1 MRRKR
6 SMTACG
12 RMVLFNLAAYELTM
26 TNAAANAQVIR
37 WQIICI
43 AAVFVNA
50 TLETMLVPALPS
62 IRATFDLTPAQVAW
76 VFTSTTLAS
85 AVSLPLLGR
94 LGDIF
99 GSRQV
104 LAGVFLSITT
114 GIAFALF
121 GGTFEALLIGQVL
134 QGFGMALIPLAVAML
149 SAASGDRSQL
159 STAPL
164 MLAAAL
170 STAAGLLLAG
180 VVLQWTDYRGLFAF
194 ALAPNVII
202 FIVAF
207 ASLRGSGAPS
217 ATPFARRLADIDWLG
232 AVLLGI
238 ALLSGLI
245 GVTLVES
252 ADWTDPAVLSLILGA
267 VSVALLWIWRSL
279 ATRSPIVEL
288 RLLADPAI
296 GRTAFI
302 QAATGFGTFAAFV
315 LVPLLIATPAVS
327 GGLGL
332 DGSAAAY
339 ALAPFGVASIL
350 APPLAAPLRKR
361 LGAGF
366 VMAIATV
373 FAVAG
378 PLTLAFASNIW
389 MVAAATG
396 ALGFGIGL
404 VITQSFDLVGAIAP
418 PDRVASMGG
427 LVYVL
432 KMIGAAVGGQVT
444 VSFVGAEPSAQ
455 GFFTG
460 FAIATAA
467 MVLAALTAFSLRVV
481 RPSTPAPVV
490 QPQ

>member
-1 MRRKR
+1 
-6 SMTACG
+6 
-12 RMVLFNLAAYELTM
+12 M
-26 TNAAANAQVIR
+26 TNAANAHILR

-43 AAVFVNA
+43 TAVFVNA

-62 IRATFDLTPAQVAW
+62 IRESFALTPAQVTW
-76 VFTSTTLAS
+76 VFTATTLAS

-99 GSRQV
+99 GSRQI
-104 LAGVFLSITT
+104 LTGVFLSITA
-114 GIAFALF
+114 GIACALF
-121 GGTFEALLIGQVL
+121 GRTFEALLIGQAL
-134 QGFGMALIPLAVAML
+134 QGFGMALIPLAVAMM
-149 SAASGDRSQL
+149 SEASTDRSQL

-180 VVLQWTDYRGLFAF
+180 VVLQWTDYRGLFMF
-194 ALAPNVII
+194 GLAPNILI
-202 FIVAF
+202 LIVAF
-207 ASLRGSGAPS
+207 ASLRGASPAHP
-217 ATPFARRLADIDWLG
+217 TPFARRLAEIDWLG
-232 AVLLGI
+232 AVLLAF

-252 ADWTDPAVLSLILGA
+252 AGWTDIKVLGLLAGA
-267 VSVALLWIWRSL
+267 VVVALLWIWRSL
-279 ATRSPIVEL
+279 TARSPIIDL

-302 QAATGFGTFAAFV
+302 QASTGFGTFAAFV
-315 LVPLLIATPAVS
+315 LVPLLITTPTAS

-366 VMAIATV
+366 VMTV
-373 FAVAG
+373 ASIFAVAG

-432 KMIGAAVGGQVT
+432 KMIGAAIGGQVT

-460 FAIATAA
+460 FAIATTA
-467 MVLAALTAFSLRVV
+467 MLFAALTAFSLRSAHT
-481 RPSTPAPVV
+481 STTAPVAE
-490 QPQ
+490 PQ